1 MEIRIEG
8 RMGPVCVV
16 SLGALHGD
24 PFELVKGVAILVG
37 YGDGGGFVW
46 RVCSRCALAGEDSLE
61 GWILARNGRLRQE
74 AQLATKEV
82 CGERA

>member
-16 SLGALHGD
+16 SPCALHGD

-37 YGDGGGFVW
+37 YGDGGGV
-46 RVCSRCALAGEDSLE
+46 RVEGLFALRARRRGQPGRVDTSEEWAPEAGGATSYER
-61 GWILARNGRLRQE
+61 GLR
-74 AQLATKEV
+74 
-82 CGERA
+82 